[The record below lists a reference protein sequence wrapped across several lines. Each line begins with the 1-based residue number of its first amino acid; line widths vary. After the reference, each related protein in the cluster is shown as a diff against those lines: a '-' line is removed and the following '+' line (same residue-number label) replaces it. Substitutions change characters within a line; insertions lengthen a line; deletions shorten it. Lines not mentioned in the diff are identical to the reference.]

1 MKSLFLI
8 LISVVA
14 ATASEHF
21 TLVSKAAAGASD
33 SSAITLFAG
42 DTAALTFAWVQYGCN
57 KSAQLLKKTLTS
69 AADKLPFA

>member
-42 DTAALTFAWVQYGCN
+42 DTAALTFAWVQ
-57 KSAQLLKKTLTS
+57 
-69 AADKLPFA
+69 